1 MVCRMTL
8 RLIAL
13 PLMSLAI
20 ATAAEAGEPHSL
32 ALDSVPATD
41 WTGVY
46 LGVHGGYGRGNT
58 NWTFPFDEYYNTF
71 PGQGFSTDPDGAVFG
86 GHLTLDYQFG
96 SFVVGVEGSFS
107 GTTVEQDRTGPV
119 AFVYPNDQYQ
129 TRIDNLAIVAGR
141 LGYAFDN
148 WLLYAKGGYATAQ
161 VSLHALSGPP
171 GGGVTAFTKDR
182 HDGWT
187 AGAGVAYMIAPGVVF
202 GIEYDFVEL
211 DAERH
216 STRTV
221 NLLPTEPIRVD
232 TDDIEQHA
240 ILARLSLRI
249 GGERTPVPEPLK

>member
-1 MVCRMTL
+1 MTL

-13 PLMSLAI
+13 PLISLAF
-20 ATAAEAGEPHSL
+20 ATAAQAGEAHPPT
-32 ALDSVPATD
+32 LDAGTATD

-46 LGVHGGYGRGNT
+46 LGVHGGYGRGDT
-58 NWTFPFDEYYNTF
+58 NWTFPFDEYYNTV
-71 PGQGFSTDPDGAVFG
+71 PGQGFSTDPDGAMFG
-86 GHLTLDYQFG
+86 GHLTLDYQLG
-96 SFVVGVEGSFS
+96 RFVVGVEGSFS
-107 GTTVEQDRTGPV
+107 GATIEQDRTGPV
-119 AFVYPNDQYQ
+119 AVVYPNDQYQ

-148 WLLYAKGGYATAQ
+148 WLFYAKGGYATAQ

-171 GGGVTAFTKDR
+171 GGGVSAFTQAH

-202 GIEYDFVEL
+202 GLEYDFVEL

-221 NLLPTEPIRVD
+221 DLAPTEPIRVD
-232 TDDIEQHA
+232 TNDIENYA

-249 GGERTPVPEPLK
+249 GGERTPPPEPLK